1 MARRRKGGRRK
12 KRVVARGGKICVC
25 KPVRASTRQYKRC
38 IVAALKRTKIT
49 SPKQA
54 RKAFQKAAK
63 QCRKKMGMAVRRR
76 GGRRRKRSA
85 SLGKLR
91 RAIRTGSLP
100 RTVPPE
106 IRRQIMGLSPSL
118 F

>member
-1 MARRRKGGRRK
+1 MARRRRGGRRRK
-12 KRVVARGGKICVC
+12 HVSVRAGKICIC
-25 KPVRASTRQYKRC
+25 KPAKASTVRYKRC

-54 RKAFQKAAK
+54 RKAFQKASK
-63 QCRKKMGMAVRRR
+63 QCRKKMGFAVRR

-91 RAIRTGSLP
+91 RAIRTGALP

>member
-1 MARRRKGGRRK
+1 MARRRGRRVRRA
-12 KRVVARGGKICVC
+12 KRVVVRGAYVC
-25 KPVRASTRQYKRC
+25 KKIKGSKVQYKRC

-49 SPKQA
+49 TPVQA

-63 QCRKKMGMAVRRR
+63 QCRKKMGMPVKRR
-76 GGRRRKRSA
+76 GGRRRKRVSMA
-85 SLGKLR
+85 PLR
-91 RAIRTGSLP
+91 RAIRTGTLP

-106 IRRQIMGLSPSL
+106 IRRQLMGLSPSL